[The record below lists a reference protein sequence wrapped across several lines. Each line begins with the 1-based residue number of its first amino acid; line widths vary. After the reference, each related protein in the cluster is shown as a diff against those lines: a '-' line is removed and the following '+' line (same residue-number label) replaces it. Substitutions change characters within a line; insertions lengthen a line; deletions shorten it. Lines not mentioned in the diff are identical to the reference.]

1 MCLMGEEE
9 EAGWADGGGFLLD
22 FWFLMGSLRIW
33 FLIFDWIVDGIGMGF
48 LGCLWDSLR
57 VDENSEM
64 VWGFFEDSLRIF

>member
-48 LGCLWDSLR
+48 LGCLWDSWGGFLR
-57 VDENSEM
+57 
-64 VWGFFEDSLRIF
+64 FFEGG